1 MANPT
6 TEEVG
11 YSIHFTG
18 AVGDT
23 ATLPSVLDTF
33 FQETD
38 ATFAMVFD
46 AFFYDDDYNVFFGGS
61 GGSSSFKLMRNKT
74 ADKIDLELIDESA
87 DHRDYTWT
95 APLNR
100 NDWNNFVV
108 NGTAAGASGIDLY
121 INGTVKTISAQVDDV
136 GFDAAV
142 SMSLKFGDIDA
153 TNLGAFK
160 VAKLY
165 FYNRNLTTTE
175 ITAIKEK
182 RKYPTDFIYAFDMK
196 RPNIGLNKAITIA

>member
-6 TEEVG
+6 KDEIG
-11 YSIHFTG
+11 YSIQITG

-23 ATLPSVLDTF
+23 ATLPSVLNTF

-38 ATFAMVFD
+38 GTFAMVFD
-46 AFFYDDDYNVFFGGS
+46 ICFTDDNYNVFFGGS
-61 GGSSSFKLMRNKT
+61 GGSSSFKLWRNEV
-74 ADKIDLELIDESA
+74 AGNIDLELIDESA

-100 NDWNNFVV
+100 GVWYNIILNGTANAADGIQLYV
-108 NGTAAGASGIDLY
+108 NGTA
-121 INGTVKTISAQVDDV
+121 KTASAQTNAA
-136 GFDAAV
+136 GYDAAV

-153 TNLGAFK
+153 TNLGGFK
-160 VAKLY
+160 FTKPY
-165 FYNRNLTTTE
+165 FYSRNLTAGE

-182 RKYPTDFIYAFDMK
+182 RQYPSDFLYAFNMK
-196 RPNIGLNKAITIA
+196 RPNIGLNKAITLA